1 MCNVFLSSYN
11 SGISNSNSKSFQI
24 FSYLCNK
31 WKLLIMR
38 KTIEELEKENKELRK
53 VKSVLTKYFSLR
65 ERGIL
70 DEDNLKGKKKRI

>member
-1 MCNVFLSSYN
+1 
-11 SGISNSNSKSFQI
+11 
-24 FSYLCNK
+24 
-31 WKLLIMR
+31 MR